1 VDRHTENQAGSRP
14 EKCFKTNRDMTAKD
28 KANELGNKFYEG
40 SVFASGKQ
48 GHLDEIARAKNR
60 AIICV
65 DEILN
70 SIDSIEV
77 EDFYTQVKQ
86 EIENL

>member
-1 VDRHTENQAGSRP
+1 
-14 EKCFKTNRDMTAKD
+14 MTAKD

-65 DEILN
+65 DEVLSALLIFY
-70 SIDSIEV
+70 
-77 EDFYTQVKQ
+77 DFDDNLAEYWKEVKQ